1 MTKKK
6 NLSQY
11 DKKVWEDFI
20 KDPSNIYDKDNND
33 EKKFRKERFK
43 FDLHGLNLD
52 NANKKVREILFFC
65 VENKYKEL
73 LLITGKGIHSS
84 NYKDA
89 YTSKDFGKLKFSVP
103 DFINSDVEL
112 KQLIISLKEADIK
125 DGGEGAIL
133 IRLKNL

>member
-112 KQLIISLKEADIK
+112 KQLIISVKEADIK